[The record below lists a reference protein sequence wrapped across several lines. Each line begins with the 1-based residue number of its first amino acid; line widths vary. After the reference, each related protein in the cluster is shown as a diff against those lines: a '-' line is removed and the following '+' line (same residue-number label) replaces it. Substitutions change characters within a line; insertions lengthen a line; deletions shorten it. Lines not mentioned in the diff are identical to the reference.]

1 MALRSISSLIHNN
14 SDLCHLVMGGF
25 LRAGA
30 LALTVIVFSLLSN
43 TALSD
48 YHCNSSPKWSSPSF
62 IPRDCDTALSLFFRR
77 KVLVHGD
84 SAVEFVRIG
93 TKPRSRLPTVL
104 TPQKYE
110 FGKTT
115 PLSTRSLASH
125 WLKSIC

>member
-1 MALRSISSLIHNN
+1 
-14 SDLCHLVMGGF
+14 MGLSF
-25 LRAGA
+25 STGA
-30 LALTVIVFSLLSN
+30 LALAILTLSSLSD
-43 TALSD
+43 TALST
-48 YHCNSSPKWSSPSF
+48 YHCNSSPEWSSPKFS
-62 IPRDCDTALSLFFRR
+62 PRDCDVAVSDFFRR

-115 PLSTRSLASH
+115 EPIDPISRFAMVDISLVKPHPAGFS
-125 WLKSIC
+125 